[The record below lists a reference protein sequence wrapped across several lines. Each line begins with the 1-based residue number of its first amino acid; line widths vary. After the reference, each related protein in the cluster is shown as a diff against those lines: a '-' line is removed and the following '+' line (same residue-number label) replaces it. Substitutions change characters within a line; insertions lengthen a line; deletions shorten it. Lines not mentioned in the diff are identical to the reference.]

1 MNFLIVEQFG
11 WNISAYVMHECF
23 LLFFFKYRFCNS
35 VLDSENSIIIRDKKF
50 SFFPPLLFL
59 SFFDPSWL
67 TKFSKN
73 FPMSGNKIISENVSN
88 QYDTKFV
95 HMNIE
100 TNNLNTNWD
109 ESETRLKTRN
119 LDRLQVQGQGKDLP
133 DVPKRVAHRMLSA
146 RSSVRQPLSSTLTL
160 APFYPFL
167 FFDVSLLSLR
177 IFAELCF
184 VDSMYSGLNIRR

>member
-11 WNISAYVMHECF
+11 WNISARVF
-23 LLFFFKYRFCNS
+23 SSFFFKYRFCNS

-119 LDRLQVQGQGKDLP
+119 LDRLQVQGQGKDLS

>member
-11 WNISAYVMHECF
+11 WNISARVF
-23 LLFFFKYRFCNS
+23 SSFFFKYRFCNS

-146 RSSVRQPLSSTLTL
+146 RSSARQPLSSTLTL

>member
-11 WNISAYVMHECF
+11 WNISARVF
-23 LLFFFKYRFCNS
+23 SSFFFKYRFCNS